1 VDCTDVLEPLAG
13 LVSSAFVDDMEH
25 KFARDIENV
34 NDYRVVEIN
43 IVSQIELET
52 T

>member
-1 VDCTDVLEPLAG
+1 MDCNDILEPLAS

-25 KFARDIENV
+25 RFARNIENV
-34 NDYRVVEIN
+34 DDYRVVEID
-43 IVSQIELET
+43 IVSQIELKT